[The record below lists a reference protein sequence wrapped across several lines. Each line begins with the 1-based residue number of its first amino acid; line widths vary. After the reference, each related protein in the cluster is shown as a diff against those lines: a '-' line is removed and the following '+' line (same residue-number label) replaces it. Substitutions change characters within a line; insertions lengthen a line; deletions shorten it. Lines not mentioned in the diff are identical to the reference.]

1 MLRRLPVTNRNTEIR
16 REYDGVALRHLLRYV
31 VAGFILAGGFTF
43 AAWQHFQATH
53 YGYEHEK
60 LRREKLQLE
69 AEKNSLQGKREEKLA
84 LPNVE
89 SRARAAGLLPA
100 QPQQI
105 QVLPEGSRI
114 PTTSRSPSAR

>member
-1 MLRRLPVTNRNTEIR
+1 MLRRLPVRNRNTEVR
-16 REYDGVALRHLLRYV
+16 REHDGATLRHLLRYAL
-31 VAGFILAGGFTF
+31 AGFVLAGGFTL
-43 AAWQHFQATH
+43 AAWQHFQATR
-53 YGYEHEK
+53 YGYEQEK

-69 AEKNSLQGKREEKLA
+69 AEKNSLQAKREEKLA

-89 SRARAAGLLPA
+89 RRARAAGLLPA

-105 QVLPEGSRI
+105 KSLPEKSRV